1 MDNSNHEQ
9 NYASRL
15 KQLQSAQKAS
25 QAKQAGAEI
34 LKQQVKKRI
43 WIWVAGIAVGIIFN
57 PITWIIIGSL
67 FIIIVV
73 IAVISQIPGLDYI
86 LKLI

>member
-1 MDNSNHEQ
+1 MDNNNQEQ

-15 KQLQSAQKAS
+15 KQLQFAQKAN

-43 WIWVAGIAVGIIFN
+43 WIWVAGIAAGIIFN

-67 FIIIVV
+67 FIIIIV